1 MTMKQMSEGDEEK
14 AGLALS
20 GGAISALSGVGL
32 LVVFMLQ
39 NTDDVNVTFLFW
51 DFSMPVWL
59 LTLGAAVLGAFIWL
73 GLGILRRHRRR
84 RDRRQA
90 RRD

>member
-1 MTMKQMSEGDEEK
+1 MNMKQLSDEDAEK
-14 AGLALS
+14 SGFPLS
-20 GGAISALSGVGL
+20 GGVISALSGVAL
-32 LVVFMLQ
+32 LAVFMAQ

-59 LTLGAAVLGAFIWL
+59 LTLGAAIVGAIIWL

>member
-1 MTMKQMSEGDEEK
+1 MTMKTPSDGDAES
-14 AGLALS
+14 GLRLS
-20 GGAISALSGVGL
+20 GGAISALSGLGL
-32 LVVFMLQ
+32 LAVFMAQ

-59 LTLGAAVLGAFIWL
+59 LTLGAAILGAIIWL
-73 GLGILRRHRRR
+73 GLGILRRSRRR

>member
-1 MTMKQMSEGDEEK
+1 MTMRRLSDETEEQSSSR
-14 AGLALS
+14 LS
-20 GGAISALSGVGL
+20 GGVVSAVSGVGL
-32 LVVFMLQ
+32 LAVFMIQ
-39 NTDDVNVTFLFW
+39 NTADVNVTFFFW

-59 LTLGAAVLGAFIWL
+59 LTLSAAVLGALVWL